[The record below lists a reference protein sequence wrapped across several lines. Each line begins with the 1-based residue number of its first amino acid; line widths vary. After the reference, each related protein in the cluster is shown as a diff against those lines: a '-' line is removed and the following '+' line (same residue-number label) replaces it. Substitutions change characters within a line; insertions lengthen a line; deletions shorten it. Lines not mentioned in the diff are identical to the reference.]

1 MRRYLLVAL
10 WPAGIAAIT
19 AATIIAARRA
29 APASPAVA
37 ADDPAGSM
45 NGAQPGTADAGAAG
59 ADSAGAAGA
68 DAGAGAGEDGLAW
81 PASASGRVPAAF
93 RRLSDPAARPDWLP
107 DLIKLGAVS
116 CAGGVLSYG
125 VMALLGPTVM
135 KHGPSIDEPIV
146 RWTSSHQVRLWAAV
160 MRRLDKVGNTWTT
173 WGAAG
178 TAAVCLA
185 VTWPRQKWL
194 PPATLGAA
202 ILVDHF
208 ATIALRHKFGRLGP
222 PGSPGGT
229 YPSGG
234 CDRVVLFYGLI
245 GHLLWREFSGTPRG
259 KVCLVGT
266 VAALSFNEAYGR
278 EYLSKHWF
286 TDIVS
291 GLFYGGVLLGPFIAA
306 VRLVADPANVNSARA
321 GRAGRDGRR
330 PRAAPRRA
338 AALGHHRR
346 PGLDRSAM
354 YGIPAAGPRQRRTLA
369 IPSHQED

>member
-29 APASPAVA
+29 APTSPAVA

-45 NGAQPGTADAGAAG
+45 NGAQPASAASWAAQENSAQPGTADAGAAG
-59 ADSAGAAGA
+59 ANSAGAAGA

-81 PASASGRVPAAF
+81 PASASGRVPAAL

-146 RWTSSHQVRLWAAV
+146 RWTSSHQVRLWATV

-291 GLFYGGVLLGPFIAA
+291 GLFYGAVLLGPFIAA
-306 VRLVADPANVNSARA
+306 VRLVAGPANVNSAPARPALAATAGDRA
-321 GRAGRDGRR
+321 PGSAGLPPWVTTGDQ
-330 PRAAPRRA
+330 A
-338 AALGHHRR
+338 
-346 PGLDRSAM
+346 
-354 YGIPAAGPRQRRTLA
+354 
-369 IPSHQED
+369 

>member
-29 APASPAVA
+29 PASPAVAA

-45 NGAQPGTADAGAAG
+45 NGAQPAGAASRAAQENGAQPGTADAGAAE

-68 DAGAGAGEDGLAW
+68 GAGEDGPAR
-81 PASASGRVPAAF
+81 PASAAGRVPDAF
-93 RRLSDPAARPDWLP
+93 RRVSDPAARPDWLP

-146 RWTSSHQVRLWAAV
+146 RWTSSHQVRIWAAV

-202 ILVDHF
+202 ILVDHY
-208 ATIALRHKFGRLGP
+208 ATIALRHRFGRPGP

-291 GLFYGGVLLGPFIAA
+291 GLFYGAVLLGPFIAA
-306 VRLVADPANVNSARA
+306 VRLVAGPANVHSAPGRPALAATA
-321 GRAGRDGRR
+321 GDQ
-330 PRAAPRRA
+330 APRRA
-338 AALGHHRR
+338 
-346 PGLDRSAM
+346 GLPPWVTTGDQA
-354 YGIPAAGPRQRRTLA
+354 
-369 IPSHQED
+369 

>member
-19 AATIIAARRA
+19 AATIIAVRR

-37 ADDPAGSM
+37 APDDPAGSM
-45 NGAQPGTADAGAAG
+45 NGAQAAGAASRVTQENGAQPGTADAGAARAASTG
-59 ADSAGAAGA
+59 ADSTGAAGA
-68 DAGAGAGEDGLAW
+68 GEYDLAR
-81 PASASGRVPAAF
+81 PASAAGRVPAAF

-107 DLIKLGAVS
+107 DLVKLGAVS
-116 CAGGVLSYG
+116 CAGGVLAYG

-146 RWTSSHQVRLWAAV
+146 RWTSSHQVRQWAAV

-178 TAAVCLA
+178 TAAVCLG
-185 VTWPRQKWL
+185 VTWRRQKWL

-278 EYLSKHWF
+278 QYLSKHWF

-306 VRLVADPANVNSARA
+306 VRLVAGPANVNSAPGRPALAATAGDRA
-321 GRAGRDGRR
+321 PGRAGR
-330 PRAAPRRA
+330 
-338 AALGHHRR
+338 
-346 PGLDRSAM
+346 
-354 YGIPAAGPRQRRTLA
+354 
-369 IPSHQED
+369 PSWVTTGDQA

>member
-1 MRRYLLVAL
+1 M
-10 WPAGIAAIT
+10 
-19 AATIIAARRA
+19 
-29 APASPAVA
+29 
-37 ADDPAGSM
+37 
-45 NGAQPGTADAGAAG
+45 
-59 ADSAGAAGA
+59 
-68 DAGAGAGEDGLAW
+68 
-81 PASASGRVPAAF
+81 
-93 RRLSDPAARPDWLP
+93 
-107 DLIKLGAVS
+107 
-116 CAGGVLSYG
+116 
-125 VMALLGPTVM
+125 
-135 KHGPSIDEPIV
+135 
-146 RWTSSHQVRLWAAV
+146 
-160 MRRLDKVGNTWTT
+160 
-173 WGAAG
+173 
-178 TAAVCLA
+178 
-185 VTWPRQKWL
+185 TWPRQKWL

-306 VRLVADPANVNSARA
+306 VRLV
-321 GRAGRDGRR
+321 G
-330 PRAAPRRA
+330 
-338 AALGHHRR
+338 R
-346 PGLDRSAM
+346 PG
-354 YGIPAAGPRQRRTLA
+354 
-369 IPSHQED
+369 

>member
-29 APASPAVA
+29 PASPAVAA

-45 NGAQPGTADAGAAG
+45 NGAQPAGAASRAAQENGAQPGTADAGADRADNAG
-59 ADSAGAAGA
+59 AAGAGAGA
-68 DAGAGAGEDGLAW
+68 DAGAGAGEYGPARL
-81 PASASGRVPAAF
+81 ASASGHVPAAF

-185 VTWPRQKWL
+185 VTWRRQKWL

-306 VRLVADPANVNSARA
+306 VRLV
-321 GRAGRDGRR
+321 G
-330 PRAAPRRA
+330 
-338 AALGHHRR
+338 R
-346 PGLDRSAM
+346 PG
-354 YGIPAAGPRQRRTLA
+354 
-369 IPSHQED
+369 

>member
-29 APASPAVA
+29 SASPAAA
-37 ADDPAGSM
+37 ADDPAGGMNGAEPAGATSRAAQE
-45 NGAQPGTADAGAAG
+45 NGAQPGTADAGA
-59 ADSAGAAGA
+59 DSAGAAGA
-68 DAGAGAGEDGLAW
+68 GAGAG
-81 PASASGRVPAAF
+81 
-93 RRLSDPAARPDWLP
+93 ARPDWLP

-208 ATIALRHKFGRLGP
+208 ATLALRHKFGRLGP

-291 GLFYGGVLLGPFIAA
+291 GLFYGAVLLGPFIAA
-306 VRLVADPANVNSARA
+306 VRLVAGPANVNSAPGRPALAATA
-321 GRAGRDGRR
+321 GDQ
-330 PRAAPRRA
+330 APRRA
-338 AALGHHRR
+338 
-346 PGLDRSAM
+346 GLPPWVTTGDQA
-354 YGIPAAGPRQRRTLA
+354 
-369 IPSHQED
+369 

>member
-29 APASPAVA
+29 PASPAVA
-37 ADDPAGSM
+37 AGDDPAGSLNGAQPAGAASRDAQE
-45 NGAQPGTADAGAAG
+45 NGAQPGTADPGAAG
-59 ADSAGAAGA
+59 TDGAA
-68 DAGAGAGEDGLAW
+68 
-81 PASASGRVPAAF
+81 
-93 RRLSDPAARPDWLP
+93 AARPDWLP

-146 RWTSSHQVRLWAAV
+146 RWTSSHQVRIWAAV

-202 ILVDHF
+202 ILVDHY

-291 GLFYGGVLLGPFIAA
+291 GLFYGAVLLGPFIAA
-306 VRLVADPANVNSARA
+306 VRLVAGPANVNAAPGRPVLAATAGDRA
-321 GRAGRDGRR
+321 PGRAGLPPWVTTGDQ
-330 PRAAPRRA
+330 A
-338 AALGHHRR
+338 
-346 PGLDRSAM
+346 
-354 YGIPAAGPRQRRTLA
+354 
-369 IPSHQED
+369 

>member
-29 APASPAVA
+29 AASPVVA
-37 ADDPAGSM
+37 AGDDPAGSM
-45 NGAQPGTADAGAAG
+45 NGGQPTGAASRAAQENGAQPGTADAV
-59 ADSAGAAGA
+59 ADS
-68 DAGAGAGEDGLAW
+68 GAGAGEDGL
-81 PASASGRVPAAF
+81 
-93 RRLSDPAARPDWLP
+93 AARPDWLP

-146 RWTSSHQVRLWAAV
+146 RWTSSHQVRIWAAV

-208 ATIALRHKFGRLGP
+208 ATLALRHKFGRLGP

-291 GLFYGGVLLGPFIAA
+291 GLFYGGVLLAPFIAA
-306 VRLVADPANVNSARA
+306 VRLVAGPANVNSAPGRPVLAATAGDRA
-321 GRAGRDGRR
+321 PGRT
-330 PRAAPRRA
+330 
-338 AALGHHRR
+338 
-346 PGLDRSAM
+346 GLPPWVTTGDQA
-354 YGIPAAGPRQRRTLA
+354 
-369 IPSHQED
+369 